1 MSLNIIYNDIFH
13 NMSLIWKF
21 HFGEPGIKK
30 KKSHRHRKIHFS
42 QGVCYSIMVG
52 NNVSVSH

>member
-30 KKSHRHRKIHFS
+30 KSHRHRKIHFS